1 MIKFQ
6 TVCKDNDFLC
16 NDKQKREYFYK
27 NIIFYQN
34 YLQKAAISNAFLVFP
49 TQVAYVSR
57 LAYGVNA
64 AIALM

>member
-1 MIKFQ
+1 MIFFVMTSKNGNIF
-6 TVCKDNDFLC
+6 TKTLFFIGITCKKWHL
-16 NDKQKREYFYK
+16 
-27 NIIFYQN
+27 
-34 YLQKAAISNAFLVFP
+34 SMHFLVFP

>member
-1 MIKFQ
+1 MIFFVMTSKNGNIF
-6 TVCKDNDFLC
+6 TKTLFFIKITCK
-16 NDKQKREYFYK
+16 KR
-27 NIIFYQN
+27 Q
-34 YLQKAAISNAFLVFP
+34 LAMLFLVFP

>member
-1 MIKFQ
+1 MTSKNGNIFTKTLFFIEI
-6 TVCKDNDFLC
+6 TCK
-16 NDKQKREYFYK
+16 KKR
-27 NIIFYQN
+27 Q
-34 YLQKAAISNAFLVFP
+34 LAMLFLVFP

>member
-1 MIKFQ
+1 MTSKNGNIFTKTLFFIGI
-6 TVCKDNDFLC
+6 TCK
-16 NDKQKREYFYK
+16 KR
-27 NIIFYQN
+27 Q
-34 YLQKAAISNAFLVFP
+34 LAMLFLVFP